1 MWIQVGSIFFPV
13 YAATPISSSPIS
25 VRNKN
30 GAAATTRSDTTP
42 AGPLVPMEK
51 RMPATTTSDKRPQ
64 VAETHPSTENQAP
77 IRISSQRS
85 TTWCVIH
92 KTANHSL
99 MDYKVVQH
107 VRAELEACEVFNALH
122 QPGPPGVR
130 STSQE
135 DMSSRAA
142 KSSLTPPNLRAV
154 RSNNDEFKL
163 EALQRNRARR
173 EPLTISWDSSVWTPT
188 SPRFYTARMIKSLQ
202 HLILHVR

>member
-1 MWIQVGSIFFPV
+1 MWTQVGSIVFLV
-13 YAATPISSSPIS
+13 YATIPISSGLIS
-25 VRNKN
+25 VEHEN
-30 GAAATTRSDTTP
+30 GAVTTTRNGIASAVP
-42 AGPLVPMEK
+42 PVPMES
-51 RMPATTTSDKRPQ
+51 RVPTTTSEKQPQ
-64 VAETHPSTENQAP
+64 AARTHPSDGNQAP
-77 IRISSQRS
+77 TRTARRRS